1 MRALALRR
9 TLGLFVCCIA
19 FATLHSAS
27 SAPLSSDTTGCAPG
41 SRCISVNQN
50 GQPSPSGDSVAQCR
64 GTFPD
69 FIVPKDTIP
78 ANYGGP
84 WFRPELIE
92 GATTDG
98 PSTPRPW
105 LSIDPTIS
113 ANRLSYLLI
122 LRNYAFSSRDVR
134 AVTPQLTA
142 DSDYVDPS
150 VGDIDAAL
158 RAQRWYPAPRMTYGT
173 PSRPGTREAAYGMTR
188 ERTIT
193 TLGELGGNVKS
204 FANYAV
210 AYYDARGAHTYQQ
223 VWSTTTPGT
232 DIPNRSA
239 MTIAD
244 GGFVFKL
251 LFSAADEQAF
261 QPQDILQG
269 SVAARIVP
277 GGGQT
282 VPVRL
287 LQMDIAVK
295 DGRSGPTGWY
305 FATYAYD
312 HSVPATSPWLRM
324 VPVGLMWGND
334 PGGLPLTQSW
344 INPNAPLYARRHLGV
359 DDRLNG
365 PVDNPDSACMSCH
378 STAQAPAV
386 ADMMPRD
393 TCDQPPFRA
402 NWFRNLPGSQAFGR
416 FTATASTCVTT
427 TPSNAPAA
435 ADYSLQLAST
445 VSRAL
450 ATAGTAA
457 TFNPCTWD
465 TASPPPPAPPT
476 GQQAPIGGA
485 PRFPLAADEAPVY
498 EVSRE

>member
-1 MRALALRR
+1 MTEMPQPSHNLRPRNPPEGESHAALALRR

-158 RAQRWYPAPRMTYGT
+158 RANGGT
-173 PSRPGTREAAYGMTR
+173 P
-188 ERTIT
+188 
-193 TLGELGGNVKS
+193 
-204 FANYAV
+204 
-210 AYYDARGAHTYQQ
+210 
-223 VWSTTTPGT
+223 
-232 DIPNRSA
+232 
-239 MTIAD
+239 
-244 GGFVFKL
+244 
-251 LFSAADEQAF
+251 
-261 QPQDILQG
+261 
-269 SVAARIVP
+269 
-277 GGGQT
+277 
-282 VPVRL
+282 
-287 LQMDIAVK
+287 
-295 DGRSGPTGWY
+295 
-305 FATYAYD
+305 
-312 HSVPATSPWLRM
+312 
-324 VPVGLMWGND
+324 
-334 PGGLPLTQSW
+334 
-344 INPNAPLYARRHLGV
+344 RRV
-359 DDRLNG
+359 
-365 PVDNPDSACMSCH
+365 
-378 STAQAPAV
+378 
-386 ADMMPRD
+386 
-393 TCDQPPFRA
+393 
-402 NWFRNLPGSQAFGR
+402 
-416 FTATASTCVTT
+416 
-427 TPSNAPAA
+427 
-435 ADYSLQLAST
+435 
-445 VSRAL
+445 
-450 ATAGTAA
+450 
-457 TFNPCTWD
+457 
-465 TASPPPPAPPT
+465 
-476 GQQAPIGGA
+476 
-485 PRFPLAADEAPVY
+485 
-498 EVSRE
+498 

>member
-1 MRALALRR
+1 MRALAFRR

-50 GQPSPSGDSVAQCR
+50 GQPTPSGDSVAQCR

-84 WFRPELIE
+84 WFQPELIE

-105 LSIDPTIS
+105 LSVDPTVP
-113 ANRLSYLLI
+113 ANRLAYLLI
-122 LRNYAFSSRDVR
+122 LRNYAFTSRDVR

-223 VWSTTTPGT
+223 VWSTMTPGT

-239 MTIAD
+239 MTIAE
-244 GGFVFKL
+244 GGFVV
-251 LFSAADEQAF
+251 QTAF
-261 QPQDILQG
+261 QRG
-269 SVAARIVP
+269 
-277 GGGQT
+277 
-282 VPVRL
+282 
-287 LQMDIAVK
+287 
-295 DGRSGPTGWY
+295 
-305 FATYAYD
+305 
-312 HSVPATSPWLRM
+312 
-324 VPVGLMWGND
+324 
-334 PGGLPLTQSW
+334 
-344 INPNAPLYARRHLGV
+344 
-359 DDRLNG
+359 
-365 PVDNPDSACMSCH
+365 
-378 STAQAPAV
+378 
-386 ADMMPRD
+386 
-393 TCDQPPFRA
+393 
-402 NWFRNLPGSQAFGR
+402 
-416 FTATASTCVTT
+416 
-427 TPSNAPAA
+427 
-435 ADYSLQLAST
+435 
-445 VSRAL
+445 
-450 ATAGTAA
+450 
-457 TFNPCTWD
+457 
-465 TASPPPPAPPT
+465 
-476 GQQAPIGGA
+476 
-485 PRFPLAADEAPVY
+485 
-498 EVSRE
+498 